1 MQRTIK
7 SFVLRNG
14 RISPRQQKALE
25 NSLKNYEL
33 PLGNTNIPWDLQAAF
48 GRKADT
54 VVEIGFGMGASLILM
69 AQQQPLVNFI
79 GIEVHR
85 AGIGSLAAE
94 LDDKRITNVRI
105 VPHDAVE
112 IFKKHYLADNSL
124 AGAQIFFPDPWHKKC
139 HQKRRLIQPEF
150 INLLVKHIK
159 VGGFIHCVTDWPDY
173 AVQMQT
179 VLSAELGLQ
188 NSQVGG
194 SFSPRPAT
202 RPITKFEQR
211 AMQLGHR
218 IWDLIYIRT

>member
-33 PLGNTNIPWDLQAAF
+33 PLENTPWDLQAVF
-48 GRKADT
+48 GRQAET
-54 VVEIGFGMGASLILM
+54 VVEIGFGMGASLILT

-79 GIEVHR
+79 GIEVHS
-85 AGIGSLAAE
+85 AGIGSLAAD
-94 LDDKRITNVRI
+94 LADKGVTNVRI

-112 IFKKHYLADNSL
+112 IFRNHYIADNSL
-124 AGAQIFFPDPWHKKC
+124 AGVQIFFPDPWHKKC
-139 HQKRRLIQPEF
+139 HHKRRLIQPEF
-150 INLLVKHIK
+150 VNLLAKHIK
-159 VGGFIHCVTDWPDY
+159 VGGFIHCVTDWQDY

-179 VLSAELGLQ
+179 VLSAEFALQ
-188 NSQVGG
+188 NSQAEG

-211 AMQLGHR
+211 AMQLGHG